1 MHYNLVKAS
10 NRRYL
15 EELNNLTKQMPVVY
29 QSVNIMQHTE
39 WVINKPVYEVIKE
52 CMDNDFPLGKLPV
65 NPHTLELPVKP
76 VDISTNPEAL
86 VKWKREASK
95 VYSGRAKQNSK
106 FIQVRQI
113 MEEAKMLLDKG
124 GFFYPY
130 QLDFRSRVYPKPAM
144 LSPQS
149 ADYSRALLTFKFG
162 KRIGDNFD
170 ILAVAGAG
178 LFGEVDKEELNI
190 RVKWI
195 NDNMKKIIECATKPL
210 EFTWWADADKP
221 FCFLAFCYEMKAYSD
236 SNFDDGFITTLPI
249 QADCSNSGLQH
260 YSAMMRDEV
269 GGKATN
275 LLSSNKP
282 SDVYNLVAIKVTE
295 KLQTISKL
303 GHHPSDKPKQPIN
316 VLYNKELA
324 DKWLAYGINR
334 KICKKPVMCLPY
346 SLTRYSCRQY
356 LEDHV
361 AKELAER
368 GTKHEFGEDLFKAT
382 AYLTPIVWESINDVV
397 VKARDIMDFL
407 KSISRLVA
415 SENLPVCWST
425 PLNFP
430 VQMMCYKRESKR
442 VKTKM
447 GDSIVKLSIAS
458 ETNEIDKR
466 KTAQSVCPN
475 FIHSLD
481 ASVLQ
486 LAVVKA
492 KETGVD
498 NFSMIHDS
506 FGCIASDNRIM
517 ANAVRDAFCEIY
529 KEDVLLNF
537 ANEMRLMLSDKNLKK
552 FPEMPVK
559 GNLDLEEVKKS
570 VFFCI

>member
-1 MHYNLVKAS
+1 MHFNFVKAT

-15 EELNNLTKQMPVVY
+15 EELKNIVHQMPVVY
-29 QSVNIMQHTE
+29 KSVNIMQHTE
-39 WVINKPVYEVIKE
+39 WVINKPIYEVIKT
-52 CMDNDFPLGKLPV
+52 CMLNDFPLGKLPV
-65 NPHTLELPVKP
+65 NPQTIELPIKP
-76 VDISTNPEAL
+76 VDIATNKEAL
-86 VKWKREASK
+86 IKWKREASK

-162 KRIGDNFD
+162 KRIGKNFD
-170 ILAVAGAG
+170 VLAVAGAG

-195 NDNMKKIIECATKPL
+195 NDNMEKIIQCATTPL

-260 YSAMMRDEV
+260 YSSMMRDEV

-275 LLSSNKP
+275 LVPSNKP
-282 SDVYNLVAIKVTE
+282 SDVYYLVSQKVIE
-295 KLQTISKL
+295 KLKL
-303 GHHPSDKPKQPIN
+303 KTDEMAK
-316 VLYNKELA
+316 
-324 DKWLAYGINR
+324 KWLAYGVNR

-361 AKELAER
+361 AKELNER

-382 AYLTPIVWESINDVV
+382 SYLTPIVWESINDVV
-397 VKARDIMDFL
+397 VGARGIMIFL
-407 KSISRLVA
+407 KTIARLVA
-415 SENLPVCWST
+415 SENLPVTWKT
-425 PLNFP
+425 PLGFP
-430 VQMMCYKRESKR
+430 VQMMCYKKESKR

-458 ETNEIDKR
+458 ETDEIDKR

-492 KETGVD
+492 KEAGVD

-506 FGCIASDNRIM
+506 FGCTAPDNRIM
-517 ANAVRDAFCEIY
+517 ANAIRDSFCEIY
-529 KEDVLLNF
+529 KKDVLMDF
-537 ANEMRLMLSDKNLKK
+537 ANEMRMMLSEKNLKK
-552 FPEMPVK
+552 FPDMPTK
-559 GNLDLEEVKKS
+559 GNLDLDLVKKS

>member
-15 EELNNLTKQMPVVY
+15 EELKNLTHEMPIVY
-29 QSVNIMQHTE
+29 QAINTMQHTE
-39 WVINKPVYEVIKE
+39 WTINKPVYEVIKQ

-95 VYSGRAKQNSK
+95 IYSNRAKQNSK

-113 MEEAKMLLDKG
+113 MEEAKMLLEKK

-170 ILAVAGAG
+170 ILAIAGAG
-178 LFGEVDKEELNI
+178 LFGTVDKEELPV
-190 RVKWI
+190 RVQWI
-195 NDNMKKIIECATKPL
+195 KDNMEKIIECATAPL
-210 EFTWWADADKP
+210 EYTWWADADKP
-221 FCFLAFCYEMKAYSD
+221 FSFLAFCFEMKSYSESKFD
-236 SNFDDGFITTLPI
+236 SSFITTLPI

-269 GGKATN
+269 GGRATN
-275 LLSSNKP
+275 LVPSNKP
-282 SDVYNLVAIKVTE
+282 ADVYNLVAKRVTE
-295 KLQTISKL
+295 KLKSKT
-303 GHHPSDKPKQPIN
+303 D
-316 VLYNKELA
+316 EFA
-324 DKWLAYGINR
+324 TKWLAYGINR

-356 LEDHV
+356 IEDHIV
-361 AKELAER
+361 RELNER
-368 GTKHEFGEDLFKAT
+368 GTTHEFGEDLFKAT

-397 VKARDIMDFL
+397 VKAREIMEYL
-407 KSISRLVA
+407 KTIARLVA
-415 SENLPVCWST
+415 SENLPVCWTT
-425 PLNFP
+425 PLGFP
-430 VQMMCYKRESKR
+430 VQMLCYKKESKR

-458 ETNEIDKR
+458 ETDVIDKR
-466 KTAQSVCPN
+466 RVAQSCCPN
-475 FIHSLD
+475 LIHSLD
-481 ASVLQ
+481 SSVL
-486 LAVVKA
+486 LLGVVKA
-492 KETGVD
+492 KEAGVD

-506 FGCIASDNRIM
+506 FGCTAPENKIM
-517 ANAVRDAFCEIY
+517 ATAVREAFVEIY
-529 KEDVLLNF
+529 RNDVLLNWS
-537 ANEMRLMLSDKNLKK
+537 NEMKAMLSEKNLKK
-552 FPEMPVK
+552 FPKMPSK
-559 GNLDLEEVKKS
+559 GNLDLDEVLKS